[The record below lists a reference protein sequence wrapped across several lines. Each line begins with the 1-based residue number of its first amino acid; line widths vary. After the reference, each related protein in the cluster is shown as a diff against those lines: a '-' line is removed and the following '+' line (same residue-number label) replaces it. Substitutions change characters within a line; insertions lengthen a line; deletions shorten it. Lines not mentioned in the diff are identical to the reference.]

1 MSIKNYTQRLAN
13 LQNRKFDSELNES
26 LISKSFSSKDIPD
39 NVKYMVES
47 MRPIDNKYN
56 EKTIEAAQRVQ
67 AHLEK
72 GFDLHFKRAY
82 RTQGSV
88 RTRTNIKV
96 HSDFDLLVI
105 IDRYHYPQKS
115 DPNNTYT
122 SSDPNQD
129 IIEMRKQAV
138 KILKEIYDEVDD
150 SGEKSIFIYNKSLKR
165 KVDIVFCFWFHSE
178 KYDETKNEYYRGI
191 YLYKFPTKTRVKDF
205 PFATI
210 QNVNHKGDS
219 TSDGSRRG
227 IRLLKNLKA
236 DSEPKIILS
245 SFHLTTIV
253 HSIENILINYSHGE
267 ELKIAQE
274 ISKELNNLC
283 NDSTYRK
290 SVKSP
295 NGIESPLGDDNLL
308 PELKKLKT
316 DLDSLIEDSAQEIL
330 NSPIIKRAILT
341 Y

>member
-1 MSIKNYTQRLAN
+1 MAIKNYTQRLAN
-13 LQNRKFDSELNES
+13 LQSRKFDSELNES
-26 LISKSFSSKDIPD
+26 LISKSFSSTDIPD

-47 MRPIDNKYN
+47 MRPIDNRYN

-67 AHLEK
+67 SHLEK
-72 GFDLHFKRAY
+72 GFNLHFKRAY

-105 IDRYHYPQKS
+105 IDRYHYPQKV

-122 SSDPNQD
+122 SSDPNED

-150 SGEKSIFIYNKSLKR
+150 SGEKSISIYNKSLKR
-165 KVDIVFCFWFHSE
+165 KVDIVFCFWFHSD
-178 KYDETKNEYYRGI
+178 KYNETKNEYYRGI
-191 YLYKFPTKTRVKDF
+191 YLYKFPTKTRIKDF

-210 QNVNHKGDS
+210 QNVNFKGDS

-236 DSEPKIILS
+236 DSETKICLS

-274 ISKELNNLC
+274 ISKELKKLC
-283 NDSTYRK
+283 NNSEYRK

-295 NGIESPLGDDNLL
+295 NGIESPLADDNLL
-308 PELKKLKT
+308 PELKKIMA
-316 DLDSLIEDSAQEIL
+316 DLDSLIEDSAKEIL
-330 NSPIIKRAILT
+330 NSPKIKRAILT